1 MMVRVFIQS
10 CLAICFTFLVSLLL
24 YSAGAEEEKAT
35 YVGEN
40 ETKCK
45 VCHPEQAKVMLK
57 TKMFQSFSALKEE
70 QQADPKCVKCH
81 VTGYGEESG
90 FKSFKET
97 PKLINVQCE
106 ACHGPASLH
115 LKAPITDK
123 EKRKAT
129 VKMPTKDDCLKCHNK
144 EFPDFKGFDYEKSLQ
159 AIKHWKDKEK
169 GEEQADEK
177 AEGNEQA
184 QQESNQ
190 GN

>member
-1 MMVRVFIQS
+1 MRYNIGIKIKETKYMMRTFTQTS
-10 CLAICFTFLVSLLL
+10 LAIFFTFLIGLVL
-24 YSAGAEEEKAT
+24 YSAGKEDKAT
-35 YVGEN
+35 YVGDN
-40 ETKCK
+40 EAKCK
-45 VCHPEQAKVMLK
+45 VCHPEETKVMLK
-57 TKMFQSFSALKEE
+57 SKMFQTFSVLNQE

-90 FKSFKET
+90 FKDLKTT

-115 LKAPITDK
+115 LKAPIADK

-129 VKMPTKDDCLKCHNK
+129 VKMPTKEDCIKCHNK

-169 GEEQADEK
+169 AEEKQ
-177 AEGNEQA
+177 
-184 QQESNQ
+184 
-190 GN
+190 